1 MDSLL
6 SVVSFS
12 GVLVFLLHTLRLLAG
27 DFPSNHWKRQL
38 ILVISFVYLESVVS
52 QITRFSFPLFRII
65 HYHSL
70 LTKVSHGKRKMIGK
84 RKTSAGLRRIL
95 SCSHRPRLWS
105 KLPGF
110 QNWFRLRWNVSAL
123 MKQLLSRKPVL
134 QVVSHVT
141 ETSPVLKGTQ
151 VHA

>member
-1 MDSLL
+1 M
-6 SVVSFS
+6 VSFS

-38 ILVISFVYLESVVS
+38 VISFVYLEPAVS
-52 QITRFSFPLFRII
+52 QITRFSFPGFRMI

-70 LTKVSHGKRKMIGK
+70 LPKVSHGKRKMVGK
-84 RKTSAGLRRIL
+84 KKTSASFRRIL

-110 QNWFRLRWNVSAL
+110 QNWFRLRWNVRAL
-123 MKQLLSRKPVL
+123 MKQLLWRKPVL

-151 VHA
+151 VPA